1 MPTSQVTTELQ
12 LAEVANERT
21 IIPMVALT
29 PLDQQVAAKMA
40 VVWGDMATPSRVHQA
55 LASQPCR
62 CESRFTREARITRDR
77 LVGSAPT
84 A

>member
-1 MPTSQVTTELQ
+1 MASQVVTPEVQ
-12 LAEVANERT
+12 LAEVETERT

-29 PLDQQVAAKMA
+29 KLDEQVAGKMA
-40 VVWGDMATPSRVHQA
+40 VVWGDFATPWRVHQA
-55 LASQPCR
+55 LASQPHR
-62 CESRFTREARITRDR
+62 GDSPFTMQARITRDR